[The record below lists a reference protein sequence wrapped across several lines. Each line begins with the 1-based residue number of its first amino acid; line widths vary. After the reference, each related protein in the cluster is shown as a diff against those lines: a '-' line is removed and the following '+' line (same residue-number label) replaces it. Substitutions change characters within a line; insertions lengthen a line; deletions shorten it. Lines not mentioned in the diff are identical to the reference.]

1 MKRVAGLTLVELL
14 LALALSSMLALG
26 VFELLAA
33 SQAAARLVRGQAT
46 LGEAGRLAMMV
57 VARDLRQ
64 AGYRGCNAMTP
75 ADVNVLGLPYEFD
88 LLRGLQGYE
97 GGERG
102 WAPDFASA
110 GLPVTNGGRDERV
123 YAGAR
128 RRTGVDLARLRAG
141 TDFFTVWFLGDAVF
155 AVADPRRTLAN
166 GDEDLLL
173 AAEEDEVEDAIRQ
186 DHIAFLG
193 DCITERL
200 FMVTRLASQ
209 GGQASLAHGALRR
222 LGATG
227 NASANLG
234 NGYGPGAA
242 VRPVVSRSYYVGRAL
257 GDNNLGE
264 PVFSLYMKEGLQR
277 PVELVEGVEDMQLL
291 YGVDTGGADGAPD
304 IWLDASRVAD
314 FRQVVSVRV
323 QILASSVDSLGRA
336 GEDGMLRRTLV
347 QTLALRNRL

>member
-1 MKRVAGLTLVELL
+1 MKRLAGLTLVELL
-14 LALALSSMLALG
+14 LALAISSILALG

-33 SQAAARLVRGQAT
+33 SQTAARLVRGQAT

-64 AGYRGCNAMTP
+64 AGYRGCDRLTA
-75 ADVNVLGLPYEFD
+75 ADAGVLGLPYEFD
-88 LLRGLQGYE
+88 LLRGLQGFE
-97 GGERG
+97 GLDGG

-110 GLPVTNGGRDERV
+110 GLPVTNGSRDERV
-123 YAGAR
+123 YAGGR
-128 RRTGVDLARLRAG
+128 RRAGVDLARLRAG
-141 TDFFTVWFLGDAVF
+141 SDFFTVWFLGAAAF
-155 AVADPRRTLAN
+155 AVVDPRRTLAN

-193 DCITERL
+193 DCINERL

-209 GGQASLAHGALRR
+209 GSQARLAHGALRR
-222 LGATG
+222 VGGTG
-227 NASANLG
+227 NASANIG
-234 NGYGPGAA
+234 NGYGPGAE
-242 VRPVVSRSYYVGRAL
+242 VRPLVSRTYYVGRGL
-257 GDNNLGE
+257 GTSNLGE
-264 PVFSLYMKEGLQR
+264 PVFSLYMKEGVQR
-277 PVELVEGVEDMQLL
+277 PVELIEGVEDMQLL

-314 FRQVVSVRV
+314 FRQVAAVRV
-323 QILASSVDSLGRA
+323 QILASSVDSLGRL
-336 GEDGMLRRTLV
+336 GEDGLLRRTLV